1 MTQEAVDQ
9 LMLIF
14 KQQAEKAKDNATT
27 QRVLKEHAQAERVHN
42 KSTPSPTGPSPP
54 LPFEVD
60 YPNVNVGNLQGTP
73 MISQDEDDYE

>member
-1 MTQEAVDQ
+1 MTRDAVDQ

-54 LPFEVD
+54 PPFEVD
-60 YPNVNVGNLQGTP
+60 YPDIDVGNL
-73 MISQDEDDYE
+73 